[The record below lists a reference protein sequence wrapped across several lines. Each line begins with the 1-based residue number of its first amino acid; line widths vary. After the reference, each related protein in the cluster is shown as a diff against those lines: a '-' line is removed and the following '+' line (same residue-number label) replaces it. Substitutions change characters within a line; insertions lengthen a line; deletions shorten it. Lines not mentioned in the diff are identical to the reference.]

1 MGLTRRQ
8 TCARASQPVRASR
21 LNWLE
26 ISVRVDDRETAE
38 AVCALFDL
46 HGQGGAVQEQILLD
60 EHQAPNGASSPIR
73 VKTYLPV
80 ANACDA
86 QRRALESELSDLAK
100 RYHLTPPQFRELEEQ
115 DWAYAWKSHF
125 QPQRIGRRL
134 VIKLTEQ
141 DFSPA
146 RDDVVIDLEPGMAFG
161 TGLHS
166 TTRMCL
172 VYLEQCVTHGDSVL
186 DMGTGSGILAI
197 AAARLGA
204 ESVLAL
210 DNDPTA
216 VQVARRNVSLNDLA
230 NVVEVRN
237 GSLMDLREISV
248 PSLDGITMNILAE
261 VVADMIQQGLTSYLK
276 PGGWLIAGG
285 IIESAELS
293 VRAAF
298 DRAGMAISARQQEE
312 DWVTLC
318 GTKSR
323 PAIRSQVRGE

>member
-1 MGLTRRQ
+1 M
-8 TCARASQPVRASR
+8 
-21 LNWLE
+21 NWLE

-46 HGQGGAVQEQILLD
+46 HGQGGAVQEQIFLD
-60 EHQAPNGASSPIR
+60 EHQAPSGASSPIR

-80 ANACDA
+80 ANAYDA
-86 QRRALESELSDLAK
+86 QHRALKNELSDLAK
-100 RYHLTPPQFRELEEQ
+100 RYPLTPPEFTELEEQ
-115 DWAYAWKSHF
+115 DWASAWKSHF
-125 QPQRIGRRL
+125 QPQRIGKRL
-134 VIKLTEQ
+134 VFKLTEQ

-146 RDDVVIDLEPGMAFG
+146 RDDIVVDLEPGMAFG

-172 VYLEQCVTHGDSVL
+172 VYLEQCVTAGDSVL

-216 VQVARRNVSLNDLA
+216 VQVARSSVSLNDLA
-230 NVVEVRN
+230 DAIDVRE
-237 GSLMDLREISV
+237 GSLGTLAEI
-248 PSLDGITMNILAE
+248 PLPIFDGIMINILAE
-261 VVADMIQQGLTSYLK
+261 VVAEMMENGLTSYLK
-276 PGGWLIAGG
+276 PGSWLIAGG
-285 IIESAELS
+285 IIESAEPA
-293 VRAAF
+293 VRIAF
-298 DRAGMAISARQQEE
+298 DSAGMEITARQQEE
-312 DWVTLC
+312 EWVTLR

-323 PAIRSQVRGE
+323 PAMASQVRGE